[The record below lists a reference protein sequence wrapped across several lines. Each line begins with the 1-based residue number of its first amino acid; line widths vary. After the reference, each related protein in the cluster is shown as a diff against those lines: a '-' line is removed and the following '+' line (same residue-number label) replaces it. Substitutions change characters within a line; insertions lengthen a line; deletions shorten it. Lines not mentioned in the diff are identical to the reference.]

1 MLALSGASSETSRGE
16 IVVLLQA
23 SPAGEDS
30 SGEPLPGFD
39 IETPIADC
47 VVWPSGSRED
57 LEVGVQGTVDEWVVS
72 FPFGTQVDADAR
84 ARIRGKVFNAVAD
97 GFAWRNP
104 ITGRRPGV
112 TVTFKR
118 VGTGG

>member
-1 MLALSGASSETSRGE
+1 MLVLADASSDTGRGE
-16 IVVLLQA
+16 IVVLLRT

-30 SGEPLPGFD
+30 SGEPIPGFD

-72 FPFGTQVDADAR
+72 FPPGTQVDADAR
-84 ARIRGKVFNAVAD
+84 ARIRGRVFNAVAD